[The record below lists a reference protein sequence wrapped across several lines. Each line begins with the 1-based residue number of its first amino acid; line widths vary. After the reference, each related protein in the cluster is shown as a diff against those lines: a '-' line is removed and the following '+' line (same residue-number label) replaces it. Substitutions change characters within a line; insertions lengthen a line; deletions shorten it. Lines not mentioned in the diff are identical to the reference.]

1 VNLSA
6 EFFDLVFI
14 KNIALVF
21 LEGDVVVEKITP
33 PNPNSLAKECSHS
46 GISGVRNPN
55 INISPILCVMWRFT
69 RSDDCPTDVRLTLES
84 GHVRC
89 NYGCPLWANSGHGA
103 RVKRSCWLQAYAY
116 LEVVSGSIPL
126 FVIASEARAEARNSI
141 SRLEPSMLP
150 EPATTAAENV

>member
-1 VNLSA
+1 MNKSPSG
-6 EFFDLVFI
+6 I
-14 KNIALVF
+14 IAICLTRRRNCA
-21 LEGDVVVEKITP
+21 LLLRHYRQQSNADPSHRYLRAGLPALTAG
-33 PNPNSLAKECSHS
+33 SLASVNANVLWS
-46 GISGVRNPN
+46 LAD
-55 INISPILCVMWRFT
+55 ILRCYHHVRFT
-69 RSDDCPTDVRLTLES
+69 PES
-84 GHVRC
+84 GHVQCKR
-89 NYGCPLWANSGHGA
+89 GCPLWAKSGHGA